1 MRLIYFFLFSSL
13 LIFTSTSWASGGH
26 GGGGRSYYHSSYS
39 SSRSSYSRSRSISR
53 AVYVQGDSTNR
64 EHMYRY
70 IIDRGQ
76 MEISIPILEK
86 LVRSPLNVGQINY
99 EAV

>member
-1 MRLIYFFLFSSL
+1 MRLIYFFLLSYL
-13 LIFTSTSWASGGH
+13 LIFTSTSWACGGL
-26 GGGGRSYYHSSYS
+26 GGGRRSYS
-39 SSRSSYSRSRSISR
+39 HSFYSSPRS
-53 AVYVQGDSTNR
+53 AVYVQEFSTNR